1 MFTKRHTA
9 YTRTHMT
16 PPRSNNPSLSLQ
28 RRLPSPCSLR
38 QSQGERG
45 DQPLPLQR
53 LFFSVEGS
61 QAPADQPA
69 NAPPP
74 ASTSLFP
81 SNPFFLSFTA
91 SLSFL
96 LSLLTRAHSISIFL
110 TISFPP
116 LMLHPY
122 SPSQPSPDF
131 PLLVNKP
138 ASLPSPCL
146 MLPCCL
152 PISFNFI
159 YLSSPPPFLLSSLL
173 SSFPPLFLQF
183 SLISSSI

>member
-1 MFTKRHTA
+1 
-9 YTRTHMT
+9 MT
-16 PPRSNNPSLSLQ
+16 PHVVTIHHSA
-28 RRLPSPCSLR
+28 C
-38 QSQGERG
+38 RG
-45 DQPLPLQR
+45 DSPPPAVFGNHRAREATSHCLSNVFSSPSKAARPLRTSQPTPLPLPPH
-53 LFFSVEGS
+53 LFFL
-61 QAPADQPA
+61 QI
-69 NAPPP
+69 
-74 ASTSLFP
+74 P
-81 SNPFFLSFTA
+81 SSFLSLP
-91 SLSFL
+91 LSFL

-173 SSFPPLFLQF
+173 SSFPPLFPQF